1 QKITAQKV
9 YVHEQYYKN
18 CNDIVL
24 IYLSNPVNI
33 TDKVNFIC
41 LPGQEAPV
49 GYTVYSIG
57 WGRQAEL
64 TTASCSPQLKQ
75 ASLNVMECDGFYDPS
90 TYDNKKQICARASD
104 GSGSPCGGDLGD
116 PLMFQYYGQWYLNG
130 IYSANG
136 CRSDGRSIFFTRVS
150 YYLSWIQEK
159 IALAKLLTTQ
169 NG

>member
-1 QKITAQKV
+1 MPLTTLPPYFPKECGKQL
-9 YVHEQYYKN
+9 Y
-18 CNDIVL
+18 DPFGSR
-24 IYLSNPVNI
+24 IYGGS
-33 TDKVNFIC
+33 F
-41 LPGQEAPV
+41 APEH
-49 GYTVYSIG
+49 SWAIG